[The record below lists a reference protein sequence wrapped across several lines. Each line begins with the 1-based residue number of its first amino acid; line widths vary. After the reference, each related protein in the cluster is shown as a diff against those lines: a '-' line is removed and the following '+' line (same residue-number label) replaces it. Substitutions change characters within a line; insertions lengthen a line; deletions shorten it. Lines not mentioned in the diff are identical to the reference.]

1 MISTP
6 LVKRIIWMA
15 LKEDIGA
22 GDVTT
27 NSLVPKGAKARARL
41 YAREDGIIAGLDI
54 AIDIFRHL
62 DGNIKAEKFVEDGAK
77 VRKNQPLAEIRGSTR
92 ALLSGE
98 RTALNFL
105 QSLSG
110 VATLTGKYVDVVKPC
125 RVKILTTRKTTPL
138 LRILDK
144 YAVRVGKGQNHRMGL
159 YDMAMVK
166 DNHLKIQMQNAKCKM
181 KNVKVT
187 DIVKTLRR
195 KIPKG
200 MRIEVEAKN
209 IREVRAALESG
220 ADIIMLDNMHTRV
233 MRKAVNLIHRSFGSH
248 GHVRPMI
255 EASGNVGLHN
265 VKTIA
270 KTGVD
275 WISIGRLTH
284 SAPALDISLEIV

>member
-1 MISTP
+1 MILTP
-6 LVKRIIWMA
+6 LVKKIIWMA

-27 NSLVPKGAKARARL
+27 NSLVTKSAKARARL
-41 YAREDGIIAGLDI
+41 YAREDGIIAGLDV
-54 AIDIFRHL
+54 AIEIFRRL
-62 DGNIKAEKFVEDGAK
+62 DRNIKAEKFVEDGAR
-77 VRKNQPLAEIRGSTR
+77 VRKNQPFAEISGSTR
-92 ALLSGE
+92 ALLTGE

-105 QSLSG
+105 QHLSG
-110 VATLTGKYVDVVKPC
+110 VATLTGKYVSAVKPC
-125 RVKILTTRKTTPL
+125 RAKIFTTRKTTPV

-144 YAVRVGKGQNHRMGL
+144 YAVRMGGGHNHRMGL

-166 DNHLKIQMQNAKCKM
+166 DNHLKIQSQKSK
-181 KNVKVT
+181 VKSQKLKVK
-187 DIVKTLRR
+187 DIVKKLRK
-195 KIPKG
+195 KIPHG
-200 MRIEVEAKN
+200 MKVEVEAKTR
-209 IREVRAALESG
+209 REVKAALESG
-220 ADIIMLDNMHTRV
+220 ADIIMLDNMHSRA
-233 MRKAVNLIHRSFGSH
+233 MKKAVNLIHRSFSSH
-248 GHVRPMI
+248 RHVRPMI